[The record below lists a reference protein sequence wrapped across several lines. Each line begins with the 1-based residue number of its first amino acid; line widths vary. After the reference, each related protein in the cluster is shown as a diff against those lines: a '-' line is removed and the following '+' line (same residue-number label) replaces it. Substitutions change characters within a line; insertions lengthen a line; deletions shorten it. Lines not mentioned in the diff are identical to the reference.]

1 MKVQIQRA
9 ELLAGLQRVQGVVE
23 RRNTMPVLANIL
35 LEAGGGRV
43 TVFGTDLEI
52 GIKGTHEAEVSDEG
66 AIAVSARKLYE
77 IIRELSEEPVRL
89 TTTDKNWVQ
98 IEAGKSEFRIMGLPP
113 SEFPAMPVV
122 EPEQLIPVNRKILS
136 ELIRKTIFAV
146 GDNDAR
152 YILNGVLLTMQA
164 KDRKRQIRLVGTDGH
179 RLAIIE
185 RDLPDGKS
193 SASGGSV
200 ETRDLSSLPVS
211 KEATAIIPKKAAL
224 EIKKLLD
231 ETEEE
236 PELGISRNQLIF
248 RRGQVLL
255 LARLME
261 GNYPNYQ
268 QVIPK
273 ENEKRT
279 IVNRTVLEGAL
290 RRVSLMAKEKTHAIR
305 MSLES
310 GAIVL
315 TSSNPDMGEAKEAVP
330 VVYTGEGIVTGFNAR
345 YLLDALGAIEGDRAL
360 FEFKDSV
367 SPCLIR
373 QEGDEGY
380 LCVVMPMRV

>member
-23 RRNTMPVLANIL
+23 KRNTMPVLANIL
-35 LEAGGGRV
+35 LEARGGRV
-43 TVFGTDLEI
+43 TIFGTDLEI

-77 IIRELSEEPVRL
+77 IIRELPEEPVRL

-98 IEAGKSEFRIMGLPP
+98 IEAGKSEFRIMGLLPQ
-113 SEFPAMPVV
+113 EFPAMPVV
-122 EPEQLIPVNRKILS
+122 DPEQLLPVNRKILS

-152 YILNGVLLTMQA
+152 YILNGVLLMVQT

-185 RDLPDGKS
+185 RDLPNGK
-193 SASGGSV
+193 GGTG
-200 ETRDLSSLPVS
+200 EL

-273 ENEKRT
+273 GNEKRT
-279 IVNRTVLEGAL
+279 AVNRTVLEGAL
-290 RRVSLMAKEKTHAIR
+290 RRVSLMAKEKTNAIR

-330 VVYTGEGIVTGFNAR
+330 VVYAGEGIVTGFNAR
-345 YLLDALGAIEGDRAL
+345 YLLDALGAIEGDQAL

>member
-77 IIRELSEEPVRL
+77 IIRELPEEPVRL

-122 EPEQLIPVNRKILS
+122 EPEQLLPVNRKILS

-152 YILNGVLLTMQA
+152 YILNGVLLTVQA

-185 RDLPDGKS
+185 RDLPDGK
-193 SASGGSV
+193 GS
-200 ETRDLSSLPVS
+200 EGEL

-273 ENEKRT
+273 ENERRT
-279 IVNRTVLEGAL
+279 TVNRTVLEGAL

-345 YLLDALGAIEGDRAL
+345 YLLDALEAIEGDRAL

>member
-23 RRNTMPVLANIL
+23 KRNTMPVLANIL
-35 LEAGGGRV
+35 LEARGGRV
-43 TVFGTDLEI
+43 TIFGTDLEI

-77 IIRELSEEPVRL
+77 IIRELPEEPVRL
-89 TTTDKNWVQ
+89 ATTDKNWVQ

-122 EPEQLIPVNRKILS
+122 EPEQLLPVNRKILTD
-136 ELIRKTIFAV
+136 LIRKTIFAV

-152 YILNGVLLTMQA
+152 YILNGVLLTVQT
-164 KDRKRQIRLVGTDGH
+164 KDGKRQIRLVGTDGH

-185 RDLPDGKS
+185 RDLPNGKG
-193 SASGGSV
+193 SAG
-200 ETRDLSSLPVS
+200 EL

-273 ENEKRT
+273 GNEKRT
-279 IVNRTVLEGAL
+279 AVNRTMLEGAL
-290 RRVSLMAKEKTHAIR
+290 RRVSLMAKEKTNAIR

-315 TSSNPDMGEAKEAVP
+315 TASNPDMGEAKEAVP
-330 VVYTGEGIVTGFNAR
+330 VVYAGEGIVTGFNAR
-345 YLLDALGAIEGDRAL
+345 YLLDALGAIEGDQAL